1 MAGKM
6 SAMTETDPQGT
17 SRRWPTVL
25 LTLFVFAVLAGIAG
39 VGFLGSRVQS
49 TTRDIFETVI
59 PPTTEYTVANT
70 VAIETLR
77 DLARL
82 TTVEQVAYVT
92 LEKGTDQGWLTFAT
106 GDSVSL
112 FAVARIGA
120 GIDLSKLEASDIQ
133 SDPATGVI
141 TINLPAA
148 EIQYVAVD
156 NEATHVYDRDTGLFT
171 KGDPQLETEA
181 RRAADEILLQ
191 QALDAGILEEA
202 TTSAENVL
210 TDFLKALGY
219 LDITILK

>member
-1 MAGKM
+1 MR
-6 SAMTETDPQGT
+6 AMTSSNTSNS

-25 LTLFVFAVLAGIAG
+25 LTLFAVTVLAGIAG
-39 VGFLGSRVQS
+39 VAFLGSRVQS
-49 TTRDIFETVI
+49 TARDLIETVI
-59 PPTTEYTVANT
+59 PPTTQYTVANT

-106 GDSVSL
+106 GDRVSL

-120 GIDLSKLEASDIQ
+120 GIDLTELEPSDIQ
-133 SDPATGVI
+133 SDPVSGTI
-141 TINLPAA
+141 TVKLPDAD
-148 EIQYVAVD
+148 IQYVAVD

-191 QALDAGILEEA
+191 QVLDAGILEEA
-202 TTSAENVL
+202 QTSAVNVL
-210 TDFLKALGY
+210 TDFLAALGY
-219 LDITILK
+219 TDITILK